1 MEKILILGAG
11 IFQVN
16 LIKKAKE
23 FGYWVIVATYKGN
36 YPGLEF
42 CDESV
47 DIDITDYEKLS
58 QLVEEQNIKAVITTG
73 SDVALPTIGKLVDKY
88 KLIGPTF
95 FAADIVSSKTNFRK
109 FQKDHQ
115 IQSPDFIKSNDLK
128 LFLEFIQKS
137 SGKFVVKPDDSS
149 GSRGIHFINE
159 NDSIDSLKESF
170 ISAQSYSRNGW
181 VCIEEF
187 ILGQEVGGDAFMVN
201 GKVEF
206 IVTTTKH
213 LKEALVLGHTI
224 PGSLNPIIIDQIK
237 VHLESICNTLGYR
250 SGPLNFDVM
259 VNEGTITVIEMGL
272 RNGGN
277 GIVDLIKKSYGI
289 DLNEKLIQWTMGLE
303 VEFSPIKNPTT
314 YSSAVFGSQVKGLIS
329 KITNQNILKS
339 KYPFVEHIN
348 FAKKEGEE
356 VKMMTNNSDL
366 IGYMVLKSEADN
378 YYKNVAAIDIDELFV
393 LTQTSDL

>member
-16 LIKKAKE
+16 LIKRAKE
-23 FGYWVIVATYKGN
+23 FGYWIIVATYKGN

-42 CDESV
+42 CDEVV
-47 DIDITDYEKLS
+47 DIDITDYDKLS
-58 QLVEEQNIKAVITTG
+58 ALVEKKDIKAIMTTG

-88 KLIGPTF
+88 QLIGPTF

-109 FQKDHQ
+109 FQKDNQ
-115 IQSPDFIKSNDLK
+115 IESPDFIKCKDVK
-128 LFLEFIQKS
+128 LYLEYIQNS
-137 SGKFVVKPDDSS
+137 SGRFVVKPDDAS
-149 GSRGIHFINE
+149 GSRGIHFISA
-159 NDSIDSLKESF
+159 NDSIETLESTF
-170 ISAQSYSRNGW
+170 ISAKSYSRNGW

-213 LKEALVLGHTI
+213 LKGALVLGHTI
-224 PGSLNPIIIDQIK
+224 PGSLNPTVIDQIR
-237 VHLESICNTLGYR
+237 VHLEAICNTLGYR

-259 VNEGTITVIEMGL
+259 VNEGILTVIEMGL

-303 VEFSPIKNPTT
+303 VEFSPNKNPTT
-314 YSSAVFGSQVKGLIS
+314 YSSAVFGSHRKGLIS
-329 KITNQNILKS
+329 KIANRNVLKS
-339 KYPFVEHIN
+339 KYSFIEHIN
-348 FAKKEGEE
+348 YAKREGEE
-356 VKMMTNNSDL
+356 ANIMTNNSDL
-366 IGYMVLKSEADN
+366 IGYMILKSDADN
-378 YYKNVAAIDIDELFV
+378 YYKNVAAIKNDDLFM
-393 LTQTSDL
+393 LI